1 MGLRRGPNVA
11 LPQGD
16 IYPNGITLVPPD
28 PDVQATVRPE
38 GGLFQKSAGYETIR
52 SGKTRFQHSHG
63 AGIHFT
69 PMRFAE
75 DVGEYDSLPLLVD
88 ATTAVDHADL
98 ADLPGSGD
106 LNDNGALTADQVA
119 ANEGV
124 KMSETATMAPVA
136 GEEVHAEHRS
146 VPDMGDREPGRPL
159 TQGFH
164 SLLRN
169 PAGAFRDE
177 YQKDPVIAVGVAG
190 LIVGGVYFLAKEFE
204 RQFLNRNRS
213 ASRSGGVSGAVAPV
227 AAAPAA
233 AVATSGG
240 AVREAAQVASTAAT
254 EAGKAAS
261 EAANAAGDVAEAAA
275 DAVEEVTDK
284 VADTVTE

>member
-1 MGLRRGPNVA
+1 MLRHGPNVA
-11 LPQGD
+11 IAQGD

-38 GGLFQKSAGYETIR
+38 GGLFQKSAGYESIR
-52 SGKTRFQHSHG
+52 AGKTQFQHDHG

-88 ATTAVDHADL
+88 ATTAADHADL

-106 LNDNGALTADQVA
+106 LDDKGALTADQVA

-124 KMSETATMAPVA
+124 KMAETHAMAPTA
-136 GEEVHAEHRS
+136 GEEIHSEVNA

-159 TQGFH
+159 TQGFQT
-164 SLLRN
+164 LLRN
-169 PAGAFRDE
+169 PAGAFKDE
-177 YQKDPVIAVGVAG
+177 YQKDPVVAVGVAG
-190 LIVGGVYFLAKEFE
+190 LIIGGVYFLAKEFE
-204 RQFLNRNRS
+204 QQFLSRNRS

-227 AAAPAA
+227 AAVPAA
-233 AVATSGG
+233 AVATTGG
-240 AVREAAQVASTAAT
+240 AIRESAEVANTAAT
-254 EAGKAAS
+254 EAGKAA
-261 EAANAAGDVAEAAA
+261 EAAASAAGDVATAAA

-284 VADTVTE
+284 VADTVTD